1 MAKISQN
8 ATVRISAKSMAML
21 TELARQ
27 HGKSRQ
33 SVLEAAIASYHRDTL
48 LDSANAA
55 FSRLKANAPAWQAEL
70 AERALFDQALLDGI
84 DAE

>member
-8 ATVRISAKSMAML
+8 ATVRISAKSIAIL
-21 TELARQ
+21 TELARE

-55 FSRLKANAPAWQAEL
+55 FARLKANAPAWQAEL

-84 DAE
+84 EAE